1 MTRIERVVADIST
14 KSHITRVNPPDPRHP
29 RSIPYMSKWHC
40 LAHNRTVYVRMAQP
54 PALVANR
61 ESPPAPSLSRVQGH
75 IVSLI
80 LSGTHFAHKYVGSTI
95 ICEGLLR

>member
-1 MTRIERVVADIST
+1 MTWIIADIST
-14 KSHITRVNPPDPRHP
+14 KSHITRVNTPDPRHP

-40 LAHNRTVYVRMAQP
+40 LARNPTVYARMAQP
-54 PALVANR
+54 PALVDNR
-61 ESPPAPSLSRVQGH
+61 ESLPDPSLSRVQGN

-80 LSGTHFAHKYVGSTI
+80 LSGTHFAHKYVGSAI